1 MNRRIKLCMAP
12 NFPIAIA
19 LKVQERSVYM
29 EPLLPEE
36 FVSLKEVSRGLAS
49 RAIPDDHRERLIAL
63 GYLREV
69 LGGLTLTDPAQM
81 QLAIGNERRRAG
93 R

>member
-1 MNRRIKLCMAP
+1 
-12 NFPIAIA
+12 
-19 LKVQERSVYM
+19 M

-36 FVSLKEVSRGLAS
+36 FVSLKEVSRGLTS
-49 RAIPDDHRERLIAL
+49 RTIPDEHRDRLIAL

-81 QLAIGNERRRAG
+81 RLAIGK
-93 R
+93 

>member
-1 MNRRIKLCMAP
+1 
-12 NFPIAIA
+12 
-19 LKVQERSVYM
+19 M

-49 RAIPDDHRERLIAL
+49 RAIPDDHRDRLIAL

-81 QLAIGNERRRAG
+81 QLAIGK
-93 R
+93 